1 MLHAA
6 EPAVP
11 GPGDQE
17 SVQDYEQEE
26 EEQEQEQAT
35 RPHHVS
41 GRLAPWKLA
50 DHVSLFA
57 DSAQAKAVFILLPL
71 IGVTSIF
78 GFLVF
83 NEETAYVFG
92 VLSSVFNGLQ
102 VTICNRLCSVMGRYL
117 RRNQKRVCMTTPMP
131 TY

>member
-1 MLHAA
+1 MGALIFLCLSLLHAA

-17 SVQDYEQEE
+17 SMQDHEQEE

-41 GRLAPWKLA
+41 GRLALWKLTMTWS
-50 DHVSLFA
+50 HFA
-57 DSAQAKAVFILLPL
+57 DSAQAKAILVLLPL
-71 IGVTSIF
+71 IGVTSVF

-83 NEETAYVFG
+83 NKETAYVFG

-102 VTICNRLCSVMGRYL
+102 VSGLTDITGFLG
-117 RRNQKRVCMTTPMP
+117 QK
-131 TY
+131 